1 MNVAMALAVIS
12 RAGVESIRA
21 GDKQIPIQADN

>member
-12 RAGVESIRA
+12 RAGVESIQA
-21 GDKQIPIQADN
+21 GDKQIPIPADN